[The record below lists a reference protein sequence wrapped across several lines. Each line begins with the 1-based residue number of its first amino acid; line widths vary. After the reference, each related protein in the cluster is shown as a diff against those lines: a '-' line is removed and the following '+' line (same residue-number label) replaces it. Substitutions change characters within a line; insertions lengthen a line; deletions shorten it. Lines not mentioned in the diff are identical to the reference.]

1 MLELADVKKADVVYD
16 LASGDGRIMIR
27 AAKKYDVRG
36 VGIEIDQLLLEKSRK
51 AAAAEGVSIAHH
63 E

>member
-36 VGIEIDQLLLEKSRK
+36 VGIEDRMN
-51 AAAAEGVSIAHH
+51 
-63 E
+63 